1 MDGPWWG
8 EHASQRRQ
16 LLRNP
21 YEAAATLRRMSRI
34 LVVDDEAAVRE
45 ALEHALW
52 FEGYE
57 VELAEDGYE
66 ALLAVA
72 ESPPEAIVLDVMMP
86 RVEGIESVAVS
97 GRQRSHPDLMLTA
110 RAAVKDRV
118 VGLDAGADMPRSGAW
133 SSTGSVDLA
142 VVCQELTVVTSTD
155 RRGTAPA
162 SQSDIRRLRGA
173 RSCPSRARTWRR
185 TPSTRRLARPSRS
198 TCPRA
203 QSGD

>member
-45 ALEHALW
+45 ALERALR

-86 RVEGIESVAVS
+86 RVEGIE
-97 GRQRSHPDLMLTA
+97 M
-110 RAAVKDRV
+110 
-118 VGLDAGADMPRSGAW
+118 
-133 SSTGSVDLA
+133 
-142 VVCQELTVVTSTD
+142 C
-155 RRGTAPA
+155 
-162 SQSDIRRLRGA
+162 RRLRAATIAPRFDVDGTRRGEGPGRWPRRRSGRLPSLPARLTTGTSSSTHPASPETKPDA
-173 RSCPSRARTWRR
+173 RSSSSHEHGWA
-185 TPSTRRLARPSRS
+185 SN
-198 TCPRA
+198 
-203 QSGD
+203 